1 MTPGPAQIIRCP
13 FCGEIKK
20 IMSLISG
27 NTFGA
32 EYWSDGKLIAPM
44 LPEVSYVQKCPNC
57 GKYYIISRQE
67 EIYGE
72 ENDISFETGYLSFPE
87 MKEAYRQLIEEGCDV
102 KEERTIHFL
111 LHYAYNDYFCRTE
124 DKNDETPD
132 DIALFRAN
140 ALWLIE
146 NAIFDDVLKAEFYRE
161 IGDFDEALLLLNNMT
176 IEDEFKYDIANKIR
190 LYIDK
195 EETKVFRIQ

>member
-72 ENDISFETGYLSFPE
+72 ENDMSFDTGYLSYPE

-102 KEERTIHFL
+102 KEERTIRFL
-111 LHYAYNDYFCRTE
+111 LHYSYNDYYSRNEVQMDATS
-124 DKNDETPD
+124 D
-132 DIALFRAN
+132 DIALFREN

-146 NAIFDDVLKAEFYRE
+146 NAISDDMLKADFYRE
-161 IGDFDEALLLLNNMT
+161 IGDFNKALLLLNNMT
-176 IEDEFKYDIANKIR
+176 FEDEFRNDIASKIR
-190 LYIDK
+190 KNIDK